1 MPHMAVTTLKYFLVD
16 NEDYIFVTE
25 QAIGTNLMSHGQS
38 QVPGADRFPIMV
50 FSHGLGGMRTTYSYI
65 CADIASHG
73 WVVAAVEHRDGSASM
88 ALTNNGPL
96 LYERQAAGALIWFSW
111 CSFLY

>member
-1 MPHMAVTTLKYFLVD
+1 
-16 NEDYIFVTE
+16 
-25 QAIGTNLMSHGQS
+25 
-38 QVPGADRFPIMV
+38 MV

-88 ALTNNGPL
+88 AMTHSGPI
-96 LYERQAAGALIWFSW
+96 LYERMAEGMSI
-111 CSFLY
+111 